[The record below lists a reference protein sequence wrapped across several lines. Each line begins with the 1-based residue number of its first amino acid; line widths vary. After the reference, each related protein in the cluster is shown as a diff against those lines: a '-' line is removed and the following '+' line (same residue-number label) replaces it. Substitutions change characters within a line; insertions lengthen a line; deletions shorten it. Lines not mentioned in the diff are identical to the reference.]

1 LSTVLYTALDTTRIL
16 IGLLAPVM
24 PEKMKIAAKVLGL
37 EDTPQLTEL
46 QPGLLQSGTA
56 LPKPEPLFP
65 KIQVPKP
72 KLEEPAFK
80 EDLTPQSEATPLNI
94 DEFNKVELKV
104 GLIRNCTPVAGSDK
118 LLHSQVDLGEGRL
131 RSIVSG
137 VAPRF
142 SPLNLIGQ
150 RVIVVSNLRP
160 TKLRGVLSEGMI
172 LFAESEKGFDM
183 VTIPES
189 VVPGSKV
196 R

>member
-1 LSTVLYTALDTTRIL
+1 
-16 IGLLAPVM
+16 
-24 PEKMKIAAKVLGL
+24 
-37 EDTPQLTEL
+37 
-46 QPGLLQSGTA
+46 
-56 LPKPEPLFP
+56 
-65 KIQVPKP
+65 
-72 KLEEPAFK
+72 
-80 EDLTPQSEATPLNI
+80 
-94 DEFNKVELKV
+94 VELKV

-137 VAPRF
+137 AAPRF

-150 RVIVVSNLRP
+150 RVIVVSNLCP